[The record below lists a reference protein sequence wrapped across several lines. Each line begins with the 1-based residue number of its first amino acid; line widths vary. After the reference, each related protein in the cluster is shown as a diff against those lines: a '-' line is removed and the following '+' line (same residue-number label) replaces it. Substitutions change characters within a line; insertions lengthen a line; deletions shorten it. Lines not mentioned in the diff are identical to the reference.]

1 MKMKSMML
9 SGAFATMVLASP
21 TLAEPVRLGVLT
33 DMSGM
38 NFDLAGD
45 GSVVAAKMAVEDFGG
60 KLNGEL
66 SKSSL
71 EIIRISLTS
80 GPLWHVAGSMRRT
93 SRQLSTSPP
102 RPRSQWPC
110 RKSPATRMWR
120 FWRPPQALRI

>member
-45 GSVVAAKMAVEDFGG
+45 GSSR
-60 KLNGEL
+60 LRWL
-66 SKSSL
+66 W
-71 EIIRISLTS
+71 RISGVS
-80 GPLWHVAGSMRRT
+80 
-93 SRQLSTSPP
+93 
-102 RPRSQWPC
+102 
-110 RKSPATRMWR
+110 
-120 FWRPPQALRI
+120 